1 LAIRRTYYTPSDD
14 FSTVMGTDDARTW
27 LRSRGFLVSAVIA
40 PDGTRGPGQTLEDLD
55 EEDLARWVAAAD
67 LSVIRRKAEE
77 GGQINVRT
85 EDGEWV
91 SILAE
96 RVESVGASVVDDD
109 VAVEDAQPYRA
120 WPADFEFDDHVH

>member
-1 LAIRRTYYTPSDD
+1 
-14 FSTVMGTDDARTW
+14 M
-27 LRSRGFLVSAVIA
+27 
-40 PDGTRGPGQTLEDLD
+40 
-55 EEDLARWVAAAD
+55 ARWVAAAD

-85 EDGEWV
+85 ESGEWV

-96 RVESVGASVVDDD
+96 RVESVGASVVEDD

-120 WPADFEFDDHVH
+120 WGADFEFDDHVH